1 MKKFLQKGVALIC
14 VLANMVGLAACG
26 GGETPQEPTGE
37 HTHYGGTA
45 TCENKAVCEGCGE
58 SYGEYGDHDYVYS
71 ICSVCWKNE
80 GSDGMEYQLN
90 ADGQSYTL
98 TASSYCTDSYI
109 AIPNYY
115 KEKPVTAIGD
125 YAFYH
130 STNIVSIEISKS
142 ITSIGKGALSAGL
155 ALEEITVHN
164 DNPAFK
170 SFGGNLYSKD
180 GKTFVQYATGKDES
194 SLTLPDGVEYIS
206 DHAFERAKLRE
217 IVLPEGVKTIG
228 DYAFAWSNINTVALP
243 SSLESLGVDL
253 YRFSKVDTTDADGL
267 SFYGNRVN
275 TRLAL
280 MGVDKDISSCEIP
293 QNTKIIN
300 GFAFAGVEKL
310 TSISVSSANE
320 YYKEVDGNVYSKDG
334 KTLVRYAPG
343 KTAETFAIPSGV
355 TKIQQ
360 GAFAGL
366 NNSLT
371 AVEIPASVTEIE
383 KDAFKDCKGLTVY
396 LAESSSLK
404 AWAENDDASD
414 TRIVYGYSASDN
426 VVTAYQT
433 YYTKNST
440 AYITAPT
447 VKGETKLEKVSYRM
461 LGKENYTE
469 LSSKAEGYK
478 LVTSKE
484 GWANILYQTEG
495 DKFIKIAVCIRNA
508 SLFQDFED
516 DDIYNGG
523 SNYYSHPQ
531 GGNGYWDLDGEWEM
545 VELSNNNHGMRLYST
560 GGGWE
565 GFIWDEMIMLPKTYT
580 AIVVRVYSSAIVEDF
595 KAWFSMDESGRR
607 GQDLQAS
614 IPQGW
619 STVTFTL
626 QPFSCMKSFCFH
638 KTSLYP
644 TIVVDDI
651 YFQ

>member
-1 MKKFLQKGVALIC
+1 M
-14 VLANMVGLAACG
+14 
-26 GGETPQEPTGE
+26 
-37 HTHYGGTA
+37 
-45 TCENKAVCEGCGE
+45 
-58 SYGEYGDHDYVYS
+58 
-71 ICSVCWKNE
+71 
-80 GSDGMEYQLN
+80 
-90 ADGQSYTL
+90 
-98 TASSYCTDSYI
+98 
-109 AIPNYY
+109 
-115 KEKPVTAIGD
+115 
-125 YAFYH
+125 
-130 STNIVSIEISKS
+130 
-142 ITSIGKGALSAGL
+142 
-155 ALEEITVHN
+155 
-164 DNPAFK
+164 
-170 SFGGNLYSKD
+170 
-180 GKTFVQYATGKDES
+180 
-194 SLTLPDGVEYIS
+194 
-206 DHAFERAKLRE
+206 
-217 IVLPEGVKTIG
+217 
-228 DYAFAWSNINTVALP
+228 
-243 SSLESLGVDL
+243 
-253 YRFSKVDTTDADGL
+253 
-267 SFYGNRVN
+267 
-275 TRLAL
+275 
-280 MGVDKDISSCEIP
+280 
-293 QNTKIIN
+293 
-300 GFAFAGVEKL
+300 
-310 TSISVSSANE
+310 
-320 YYKEVDGNVYSKDG
+320 DGNVYSKDG

-343 KTAETFAIPSGV
+343 KTATTFAIPSGV

-360 GAFAGL
+360 GAFAGS

-396 LAESSSLK
+396 LAESAYLK
-404 AWAENDDASD
+404 AWAEKDDASD
-414 TRIVYGYSASDN
+414 ARIVYGYSASDN

-560 GGGWE
+560 GSGWE
-565 GFIWDEMIMLPKTYT
+565 GFIWDEMIMLPKTYN

-595 KAWFSMDESGRR
+595 KAWFSMDESGRK

-619 STVTFTL
+619 TTITFTL
-626 QPFSCMKSFCFH
+626 QPFSCMKAFCFH

>member
-1 MKKFLQKGVALIC
+1 M
-14 VLANMVGLAACG
+14 
-26 GGETPQEPTGE
+26 
-37 HTHYGGTA
+37 
-45 TCENKAVCEGCGE
+45 CEGCGE
-58 SYGEYGDHDYVYS
+58 PYGEYGAHDYVYS

-80 GSDGMEYQLN
+80 GSDGMAYELN

-98 TASSYCTDSYI
+98 TASSYCTDSHI
-109 AIPNYY
+109 TIPNYY
-115 KEKPVTAIGD
+115 REKPVTAIGD
-125 YAFYH
+125 YAFFH
-130 STNIVSIEISKS
+130 STNIVSIAISKS

-155 ALEEITVHN
+155 SLEEITVHN

-170 SFGGNLYSKD
+170 IFGGNLYSKD
-180 GKTFVQYATGKDES
+180 GKTFVQYTTGKDGNS
-194 SLTLPDGVEYIS
+194 FTMPDGVEHIS
-206 DHAFERAKLRE
+206 AHAFERAKLGE

-228 DYAFAWSNINTVALP
+228 DYAFSWSSINTVALP
-243 SSLESLGVDL
+243 SSLESLGEDV
-253 YRFSKVDTTDADGL
+253 YRFSGVDTTDADGL
-267 SFYGNRVN
+267 SFRGNRVN

-280 MGVDKDISSCEIP
+280 TGVDKDISACEIP
-293 QNTKIIN
+293 QETKIIN
-300 GFAFAGVEKL
+300 SWAFGGAEKL
-310 TSISVSSANE
+310 TSISVNADSE
-320 YYKEVDGNVYSKDG
+320 YYKEVDGNIYSKDG

-343 KTAETFAIPSGV
+343 KTATTFAIPSGV
-355 TKIQQ
+355 TKIQK
-360 GAFAGL
+360 GAFAGS

-396 LAESSSLK
+396 LAESAYLK
-404 AWAENDDASD
+404 AWAEKDDASD
-414 TRIVYGYSASDN
+414 ARIVYGYGASDN

-461 LGKENYTE
+461 LGKDNYTE
-469 LSSKAEGYK
+469 LSSKTEGYK

-516 DDIYNGG
+516 DDIYKGG
-523 SNYYSHPQ
+523 SNYYAHPQ
-531 GGNGYWDLDGEWEM
+531 GGNGYLDSECEWEM
-545 VELSNNNHGMRLYST
+545 VELSNNNHAMRLYSW
-560 GGGWE
+560 GDAWE
-565 GFIWDEMIMLPKTYT
+565 GFIWDEMIKLPKTYN
-580 AIVVRVYSSAIVEDF
+580 AIVIRVYSSAIVEEF
-595 KAWFSMDESGRR
+595 KAWFSMDKSGRK

-619 STVTFTL
+619 STVTFSL
-626 QPFSCMKSFCFH
+626 QPFSCMKSFCFR
-638 KTSLYP
+638 KTTLYP
-644 TIVVDDI
+644 TIVIDDI